1 MGFAAA
7 EVEKGF
13 KLSKIPP
20 LMLQTPKN
28 PKCTP
33 IEAFDQL
40 CDNVVADRSQFWK
53 GLSMPF

>member
-1 MGFAAA
+1 M
-7 EVEKGF
+7 V
-13 KLSKIPP
+13 
-20 LMLQTPKN
+20 
-28 PKCTP
+28 TP